1 MHQMFRA
8 RDATLSDAAARNDEL
23 TSRLGHD
30 IAALRSAIGDGR
42 SEAEAARVDVVQL
55 VGGTRARLE
64 AEAEAHAARG
74 NEQLAAALAEVRR
87 EVAAAVESVRADGGA
102 LRTALETRW
111 VRRALHRQAAKAVL
125 ANALDAMP
133 CHTVRAMCGWASF
146 ASRPNTPRLARCY
159 RAVML
164 LLARH
169 IRGCDVHAR
178 GGDSLQRPDRPVAR
192 YALRSVPPMDVGGV
206 AAGWLASQMCG
217 GRGRE
222 QAVDGSLRQSPH
234 R

>member
-1 MHQMFRA
+1 MSALLRAPAHAAGVWAWWQMHQMFHA

-30 IAALRSAIGDGR
+30 IAALRSAVGDGR

-87 EVAAAVESVRADGGA
+87 EVAVAVESVRADGGA

-111 VRRALHRQAAKAVL
+111 VRRALHRQAAQAVL

-133 CHTVRAMCGWASF
+133 CHAIPCVQCVDG
-146 ASRPNTPRLARCY
+146 PR
-159 RAVML
+159 
-164 LLARH
+164 
-169 IRGCDVHAR
+169 
-178 GGDSLQRPDRPVAR
+178 SP
-192 YALRSVPPMDVGGV
+192 
-206 AAGWLASQMCG
+206 
-217 GRGRE
+217 RGRIHR
-222 QAVDGSLRQSPH
+222 ALPDAIGLRCCC
-234 R
+234 